1 MVGGVGDDR
10 LVGNGGADVL
20 IGGAGNDLLSIGGMT
35 FRRVMGGSG
44 IDTLELNGAGAT
56 LDLTTIADNRI
67 QGIERINLGFSLG
80 GTLRMTARDVLNLS
94 DTSNTLRVDGNPGN
108 AIRVTTDNWLRV
120 GSAFGYTTYVSG
132 QGTLEVK
139 NAVTWRQAAI
149 DLATIPTGDGATGFV
164 LTGREAFDQA
174 GSSVA
179 SAGDVNGDG
188 FDDIIIGAHN
198 GDGPTNNRPEAG
210 ESYVVFGKAGGFG
223 AVISLNAIAAGTG
236 GFVLYGRDGIDRFG
250 RSVASAGDFNGDGFA
265 DIVIGAPYGDVSAAK
280 AGEATVIFGKAGGFG
295 AGIDMASVGAAGF
308 TIFGADAG
316 DNVGQAVASAG
327 DFNGDGF
334 DDLII
339 GVQRGDGA
347 GNLTQSAGEAY
358 VVFGGASWF
367 GGSLNL
373 GTIANGT
380 GGFVLSGAE
389 FYDFAGFSVASA
401 GDINGD
407 GFDDLLIGAPAAD
420 TTGNARSEAG
430 ETYVLFG
437 KAGGFAAQR
446 DLTTIANGT
455 AGFVIL
461 GQELGDQS
469 GFSVASA
476 GDINGDGFADMII
489 GARNGDGAGNLK
501 NGAGE
506 SYVVFG
512 QAAGFGA
519 TVDLTTIAAGTGGF
533 VVQGIDAGDESGISV
548 ASAGDING
556 DGFDDLLVGARYGD
570 RADNSAGSAGE
581 TYVIFGKA
589 ATFFGGV
596 SLASIAGGT
605 GGFVVYGQSGGDVS
619 GMSVASAGDIDG
631 DGFDDVVIGAR
642 YGDRGGSYAGRSYV
656 LFGRNFTNTL
666 SHLGT
671 ATGGTLTGRPI
682 ADDMV
687 GGRGNDILVGR
698 GGEDVLIGGAG
709 DDVLRVA
716 DTTFLRVDGGGGTDT
731 LALDGAGLTLDL
743 SAIADSR
750 LRGIE
755 RIDLTGTGNNALKM
769 TAREVLNLSDST
781 NTLRVDGNAGD
792 TIVRS
797 AEAWQLGATIG
808 DYTTY
813 TFGQARLEVA
823 SAVTWVLTPVYLAY
837 AQDRLSVIHG
847 LDKNDTSGWSVA
859 SAGDVNGD
867 GFGDVLIG
875 APGASAQDNNNPRAG
890 ETYVVFGKSGGLA
903 ATPDLAAVAAG
914 TGGFV
919 IYGWQERKSGYS
931 VASAGDFNGDGL
943 DDIVIGENSFRDGSP
958 TVVGTTYVVYG
969 RTGAGPANGIDLQ
982 QLASGTSTL
991 GFVIRSASPDDG
1003 VGKSVASAGDINGDG
1018 FDDLIIGASRHYGG
1032 SAYVVFGRTGI
1043 SGASVDLAA
1052 VSAGTGGFVIT
1063 GADAGDYFGT
1073 AVSSAGDI
1081 NGDGLDDLLIGAPN
1095 AEGAAGNG
1103 GTPGRSFV
1111 IYGRTGGFG
1120 PSVDLGAVRSGTGGF
1135 VVYGRDG
1142 NIQSGTAV
1150 AAAGDINGDG
1160 FADLIIGGP
1169 AGTGPSG
1176 NRPFSGESYVVYGSA
1191 EGFGAGIDMA
1201 AIAAGAGGGG
1211 FVIHGQDAGDQSGTA
1226 VSGAGDLNGDGFDD
1240 IIIGAPTANGVGF
1253 AGTTDFKE
1261 RSGETYVVFGK
1272 ATSFGTSIDL
1282 AAIAAGS
1289 GGFVVLGRD
1298 RFDNSGQAV
1307 AAGDI
1312 DGDGFDDLILGAP
1325 GASAANNT
1333 KASAGETTILYGR
1346 SFTDAVTKAG
1356 GAGVDTLTGTI
1367 APDVFVGGAGADL
1380 LIGNGGVDVLLGGA
1394 GDDVIRVSDLTF
1406 RRVDGGGGTDTLALD
1421 GKNIALDLTMMAD
1434 SRLRG
1439 IERIDLT
1446 GTGDNTMFLTPLD
1459 GLNLSETGNALRIDG
1474 NVGDSVILPASSWTK
1489 GATAGGYTTFSKG
1502 QAKLQ
1507 VSTALTLRAITPTMP
1522 DLLMASDSGAS
1533 NRDDIT
1539 RIATPTFTGS
1549 GEAFATVTLYNG
1561 ATAIGG
1567 AKANGGGAW
1576 SITTT
1581 ALAAG
1586 TRIITA
1592 KAVGTTGNVSLLSD
1606 GLAVTIDLTAPA
1618 APGLPNLAD
1627 ESDSGASVTDNITRV
1642 TAPTFLGKTEAN
1654 ATVTVVDGTTTI
1666 GAGTAA
1672 GDGTWSIKT
1681 GVLANGTHT
1690 ITTKVTDVAG
1700 NVSAASA
1707 VLTVKVD
1714 TLAPAAPSIPNLS
1727 ATTDSGRSNSDNL
1740 TQVTTP
1746 SFSGTAEA
1754 LATVTLLDG
1763 ATVIGTGKA
1772 NLSGGWS
1779 VTVDALA
1786 EGTHAIRARATDQ
1799 AGNIGG
1805 LSGSLQV
1812 RIDTTP
1818 VGAPS
1823 ILKATPTSISGTAT
1837 GASTVTLFDA
1847 GAKMGV
1853 AVVNGAG
1860 AWSLPVVL
1868 APGSHTVT
1876 GTTAD
1881 LAGNVG
1887 ILSAPS
1893 KILVGTAGADT
1904 LTQAADTGFMVGAAA
1919 NDIYHV
1925 TNSATVVTEVAGG
1938 GADTVIASV
1947 GYRLPDA
1954 SAIEFLH
1961 AAAGAPGLVLTG
1973 NALANTIVGGGGADI
1988 LAGGRGLDVLTGGG
2002 GPDVFLFRE
2011 IADSNVGGT
2020 IRDRITDFSTLAGDR
2035 IDLRLID
2042 ANVGQVG
2049 DQAFTFI
2056 GTAAFSGSAGE
2067 LRQSAV
2073 GADTWVQGDVTG
2085 DGVGDF
2091 SFLLNGSHSLS
2102 VTHFNL

>member
-1 MVGGVGDDR
+1 MVGGLGADT
-10 LVGNGGADVL
+10 LVGNGGPDVL
-20 IGGAGNDLLSIGGMT
+20 IGGAGNDVLFIDDMT

-44 IDTLELNGAGAT
+44 TDTLTLVGAGAT

-67 QGIERINLGFSLG
+67 QGIERINLGASLG

-108 AIRVTTDNWLRV
+108 AIRVTTDNWLPV
-120 GSAFGYTTYVSG
+120 SSAFGYTTYVSG
-132 QGTLEVK
+132 QATLEVRSG
-139 NAVTWRQAAI
+139 VTWRQAAI
-149 DLATIPTGDGATGFV
+149 DLATIPTADGATGFV
-164 LTGREAFDQA
+164 ITGREALDQA

-198 GDGPTNNRPEAG
+198 GDGPTNNRSDAG

-223 AVISLNAIAAGTG
+223 AVLSLNAIAAGTG
-236 GFVLYGRDGIDRFG
+236 GFVLYGRDGADRSG

-420 TTGNARSEAG
+420 TTGNARAEAG

-533 VVQGIDAGDESGISV
+533 VIQGIDTGDESGFSV

-570 RADNSAGSAGE
+570 RADNAAGSAGE

-589 ATFFGGV
+589 APFFGGV
-596 SLASIAGGT
+596 SLASIAAGT
-605 GGFVVYGQSGGDVS
+605 GGFVVYGQYTGDVS

-631 DGFDDVVIGAR
+631 DGFDDVVISAR
-642 YGDRGGSYAGRSYV
+642 YGDRGGSYAGQSYV

-743 SAIADSR
+743 SAIANTR

-769 TAREVLNLSDST
+769 TAQEVLNLSDST

-813 TFGQARLEVA
+813 AFGQARLEVA
-823 SAVTWVLTPVYLAY
+823 SAVTWVMAPVYLAY

-875 APGASAQDNNNPRAG
+875 APGATAQDNNNPRAG
-890 ETYVVFGKSGGLA
+890 ETYVVFGKSGGLD

-914 TGGFV
+914 TGGFI
-919 IYGWQERKSGYS
+919 IYGRQERKSGYS

-943 DDIVIGENSFRDGSP
+943 DDIVIGEKSFRDGSF
-958 TVVGTTYVVYG
+958 TVFGTTYVVYG
-969 RTGAGPANGIDLQ
+969 RTGAGPANGIDFQ

-1003 VGKSVASAGDINGDG
+1003 AGKWVASAGDINGDG
-1018 FDDLIIGASRHYGG
+1018 FDDLIIGASRDYGG
-1032 SAYVVFGRTGI
+1032 PAYVVFGRTGI

-1063 GADAGDYFGT
+1063 GADTGDGFGA
-1073 AVSSAGDI
+1073 AVSSAGDF
-1081 NGDGLDDLLIGAPN
+1081 NADGLDDLLIGAPD
-1095 AEGAAGNG
+1095 AEGAAANG
-1103 GTPGRSFV
+1103 GTPGRSFL
-1111 IYGRTGGFG
+1111 IHGRTSGFG
-1120 PSVDLGAVRSGTGGF
+1120 PSVDLGAVRAGTGGF
-1135 VVYGRDG
+1135 VVYGRNG

-1169 AGTGPSG
+1169 AGNGALGDQPYA
-1176 NRPFSGESYVVYGSA
+1176 GESYVVYGSSA
-1191 EGFGAGIDMA
+1191 GFANGIDMA
-1201 AIAAGAGGGG
+1201 AIAAGTGGGG
-1211 FVIHGQDAGDQSGTA
+1211 FVIHGQYSGDQSGTA

-1240 IIIGAPTANGVGF
+1240 IIIGAPTATHVGF
-1253 AGTTDFKE
+1253 AGITDFKE

-1272 ATSFGTSIDL
+1272 AASFGTSIDL

-1325 GASAANNT
+1325 GASVVNNT

-1346 SFTDAVTKAG
+1346 NFTDAVTKTG
-1356 GAGVDTLTGTI
+1356 GAGMDTLTGTSGR
-1367 APDVFVGGAGADL
+1367 DVFVGGAGADL
-1380 LIGNGGVDVLLGGA
+1380 LIGNGGADVLLGGA

-1406 RRVDGGGGTDTLALD
+1406 RRVDGDGGMDTLALS
-1421 GKNIALDLTMMAD
+1421 GKGMTLDLTTIANT
-1434 SRLRG
+1434 RLRG

-1446 GTGDNTMFLTPLD
+1446 GTGDNTLLLSPLEVQT
-1459 GLNLSETGNALRIDG
+1459 LSDSGNALRVDG
-1474 NVGDSVILPASSWTK
+1474 NAGDSIVLPAASWTK
-1489 GATAGGYTTFSKG
+1489 GATAAGYTTFTKG
-1502 QAKLQ
+1502 QAKLL
-1507 VSTALTLRAITPTMP
+1507 VSTTVTVRAVTPSMP
-1522 DLLMASDSGAS
+1522 DLITTSDSGTL
-1533 NRDDIT
+1533 NIDNVT
-1539 RIATPTFTGS
+1539 KVTTPTFNGTAEVG
-1549 GEAFATVTLYNG
+1549 ATVTLYDG
-1561 ATAIGG
+1561 VTAIGSG
-1567 AKANGGGAW
+1567 KANAAGNW
-1576 SITTT
+1576 SIKTS
-1581 ALAAG
+1581 ALADG
-1586 TRIITA
+1586 PRVITA
-1592 KAVGTTGNVSLLSD
+1592 RIVNTAGASSLASA
-1606 GLAVTIDLTAPA
+1606 GLTVTIDTTGPAVPA
-1618 APGLPNLAD
+1618 APNLAD
-1627 ESDSGASVTDNITRV
+1627 DSDTGVSVTDNITRV
-1642 TAPTFLGKTEAN
+1642 LSPTFTGKTEAG
-1654 ATVTVVDGTTTI
+1654 ATVTLFEGITSVGT
-1666 GAGTAA
+1666 GKADAG
-1672 GDGTWSIKT
+1672 GGWSIKT
-1681 GVLANGTHT
+1681 STLAVGAHA
-1690 ITTKVTDVAG
+1690 ITAQVADLAG
-1700 NVSAASA
+1700 NVGAMSAA
-1707 VLTVKVD
+1707 LTVTLD
-1714 TLAPAAPSIPNLS
+1714 TTAPVPPSAPNLS
-1727 ATTDSGRSNSDNL
+1727 GAADTGASASDNL
-1740 TQVTTP
+1740 TQMTALTFTG
-1746 SFSGTAEA
+1746 SAEA
-1754 LATVTLLDG
+1754 SATITLFDAG
-1763 ATVIGTGKA
+1763 VQIGTGKA
-1772 NLSGGWS
+1772 NLVGAW
-1779 VTVDALA
+1779 TVKTGTLA
-1786 EGTHAIRARATDQ
+1786 EGQHAIIARATDA
-1799 AGNIGG
+1799 AGNAGKV
-1805 LSGSLQV
+1805 SSSLVV
-1812 RIDTTP
+1812 RIDTT
-1818 VGAPS
+1818 AP
-1823 ILKATPTSISGTAT
+1823 AAPTIHTVTTRTISGVAEGAAT
-1837 GASTVTLFDA
+1837 ITLFDNGIAVATRA
-1847 GAKMGV
+1847 GV
-1853 AVVNGAG
+1853 RFNVV
-1860 AWSLPVVL
+1860 
-1868 APGSHTVT
+1868 GS
-1876 GTTAD
+1876 
-1881 LAGNVG
+1881 
-1887 ILSAPS
+1887 
-1893 KILVGTAGADT
+1893 T
-1904 LTQAADTGFMVGAAA
+1904 LTPP
-1919 NDIYHV
+1919 
-1925 TNSATVVTEVAGG
+1925 
-1938 GADTVIASV
+1938 
-1947 GYRLPDA
+1947 R
-1954 SAIEFLH
+1954 
-1961 AAAGAPGLVLTG
+1961 
-1973 NALANTIVGGGGADI
+1973 
-1988 LAGGRGLDVLTGGG
+1988 
-2002 GPDVFLFRE
+2002 
-2011 IADSNVGGT
+2011 
-2020 IRDRITDFSTLAGDR
+2020 
-2035 IDLRLID
+2035 
-2042 ANVGQVG
+2042 
-2049 DQAFTFI
+2049 
-2056 GTAAFSGSAGE
+2056 
-2067 LRQSAV
+2067 
-2073 GADTWVQGDVTG
+2073 
-2085 DGVGDF
+2085 
-2091 SFLLNGSHSLS
+2091 
-2102 VTHFNL
+2102 